1 MSDLTIKQIELKD
14 KIDALE
20 QTLMNNKDE
29 LGLVIGDSDVFPLK
43 HTFVNG
49 LYIREIKMKAG
60 TFAIGK
66 LQKHEHLWM
75 LLEGF
80 LTVTTISGSEDYS
93 GPCYM
98 KAKGGEKKVVYAHED
113 STFVNIYPNPDN
125 KQDLDKI
132 EDTWIA
138 KDYLEYEKFKKLKE

>member
-75 LLEGF
+75 LL
-80 LTVTTISGSEDYS
+80 
-93 GPCYM
+93 
-98 KAKGGEKKVVYAHED
+98 
-113 STFVNIYPNPDN
+113 
-125 KQDLDKI
+125 
-132 EDTWIA
+132 
-138 KDYLEYEKFKKLKE
+138 